1 MPVRAVRRSVENSL
15 TFGLFADEHVGEVVE
30 GGGYLADVLVLEPFR
45 E

>member
-15 TFGLFADEHVGEVVE
+15 TFGLFADEHVGEVAATFD
-30 GGGYLADVLVLEPFR
+30 YLADVLVLEPYR